1 MKKTFGCLGRGC
13 LVTGVTFVAF
23 FVIGVALI
31 ARYNTD
37 LPEAG
42 TASSP
47 LNAAVN
53 YRMRIAEDSS
63 ALVDESFRIDTAT
76 IRNGNGRRWLFTPE
90 GVNVEFLG
98 VDDVTDGTTRTI
110 SAATASRQGEGIEIS
125 WKYAPKSGIRTFVVR
140 YEVKGAVRS
149 YSGGGSVMNW
159 TFFDKSNPLPM
170 ADFTADIEFP
180 PDTTFGAEVF
190 GHIGKSVSDLTP
202 TGTSVMW
209 NPGAVRSST
218 VVELLAEFDS
228 PSLHGAA
235 PRMYPGSA
243 TTYASAK
250 KAEESYVPPPKEPPP
265 SPSRLTVLLPLGIAP
280 LLIALLLLFQW
291 RYGREYKIKDAP
303 MYERELPSDETP
315 AEVGWLKRFGE
326 TEIEDVTAT
335 IVDLARRGFLRI
347 GEATTAYGPDIVLT
361 ATPDRSKGQPAPHEF
376 AILTWIFPD
385 PGGVTYMSGINA
397 AVKASPVIWQN
408 FWSSFNSGVGA
419 LCEQKGFMEIKKGG
433 TIPVA
438 IRLGGIAIV
447 IGSSVIGALT
457 SLTWVLVAAA
467 GAVWLAFGGQ
477 VKRRSRRG
485 AETWAKWDA
494 FRAYIHDFSTLS
506 DVPPAGYVMW
516 EEYLAYAV
524 PLGEADTVMSYMK
537 LRPPVVGQNDWYPSY
552 PGFVTVMGSRM
563 SSIASSATVSTT
575 GGGGGGFSGGGGGG
589 FGGGGGA
596 SFD

>member
-1 MKKTFGCLGRGC
+1 MKKTWGCLGRGC
-13 LVTGVTFVAF
+13 LVTGVTFIAF
-23 FVIGVALI
+23 FAIGVVLI
-31 ARYNTD
+31 ARYATEP
-37 LPEAG
+37 LVAG
-42 TASSP
+42 SASSP
-47 LNAAVN
+47 LNAAVQ

-63 ALVDESFRIDTAT
+63 ALVDESFEIDTAT
-76 IRNGNGRRWLFTPE
+76 IQNGNGRRWLFTPE
-90 GVNVEFLG
+90 NTSVEFLG
-98 VDDVTDGTTRTI
+98 VDDVTGGVTRSI
-110 SAATASRQGEGIEIS
+110 SSATATRQGEGIEIA
-125 WKYAPKSGIRTFVVR
+125 WKYEPKSGIRTFVVR
-140 YEVKGAVRS
+140 YEVMGAVRS

-159 TFFDKSNPLPM
+159 TFFDKSNPLPL
-170 ADFTADIEFP
+170 ADFTAEIVFP
-180 PDTTFGAEVF
+180 PDTTFGSEVF
-190 GHIGKSVSDLTP
+190 GHTGKSVTDLTP
-202 TGTSVMW
+202 TGTTVAW
-209 NPGAVRSST
+209 NPGSARSST
-218 VVELLAEFDS
+218 VIELLAEFNS
-228 PSLHGAA
+228 PSLYESA
-235 PRMYPGSA
+235 PRLYPGSA
-243 TTYASAK
+243 ATYASTK

-265 SPSRLTVLLPLGIAP
+265 RPSRLTVLLPLGLAP

-291 RYGREYKIKDAP
+291 RYGREYQIKNAP

-361 ATPDRSKGQPAPHEF
+361 ATPERAKGQPAPHEF
-376 AILTWIFPD
+376 EVLTWIFPD

-397 AVKASPVIWQN
+397 AVKSSPVIWQN
-408 FWSSFNSGVGA
+408 FWSDFKSGVGSLA
-419 LCEQKGFMEIKKGG
+419 EKKGFMEVKKGG
-433 TIPVA
+433 TIPVL
-438 IRLGGIAIV
+438 IRLGGVAIAVGGTI
-447 IGSSVIGALT
+447 IGALT
-457 SLTWVLVAAA
+457 ALTWVLVAAA

-494 FRAYIHDFSTLS
+494 FRAYIHDFSTLA

-524 PLGEADTVMSYMK
+524 PLGEADTVMSYMT
-537 LRPPVVGQNDWYPSY
+537 LRPPVAGQNDWYPSY
-552 PGFVTVMGSRM
+552 PGFVTVIGSRV
-563 SSIASSATVSTT
+563 SSIASSAAVSTT